1 MLAGEYDERWTGT
14 KRNLD
19 SPRSW
24 QRAKAHFICKKING
38 NKTASTS
45 HIKAPTVCQSPWISI
60 PVIGQIIMHPLPYKT
75 LVEEWLR
82 ALETTLS
89 DGYLI
94 LQASDLEDSSR
105 AGAGNILLANNNLD
119 IIHFWGGGECYRPA
133 RSDYLPGSGLL
144 SNQLDQSQE
153 PGIDDEDTSL
163 NLARWILRKSLS
175 ETLFSAKLNR
185 SFDFT
190 N

>member
-1 MLAGEYDERWTGT
+1 
-14 KRNLD
+14 
-19 SPRSW
+19 
-24 QRAKAHFICKKING
+24 
-38 NKTASTS
+38 
-45 HIKAPTVCQSPWISI
+45 
-60 PVIGQIIMHPLPYKT
+60 MHPLPYKT

-105 AGAGNILLANNNLD
+105 AGAGNILLGRSSLKD
-119 IIHFWGGGECYRPA
+119 ICNSYKALLFGRGKASRQTTWISFTSEVEVNA
-133 RSDYLPGSGLL
+133 TGLL
-144 SNQLDQSQE
+144 DLTTCLEVDSFSNQLDQSQE

-175 ETLFSAKLNR
+175 ETLFSTKLNR